1 MSLNVYKTI
10 DELITSRMS
19 SVIPDNYVMPKFPV
33 PTEDIDSI
41 DSILQLIDFLKE
53 QNLQK
58 MCPKYHRLVNCENI
72 IREFNTMIGLKGP
85 KAYVATQILSLCD
98 HVAREQKIK
107 VPGHVTETEDETG
120 RSRSNN
126 KSKHDF
132 QEVEPTEDE
141 EPLLNTVIYGPPGC
155 GKTTV
160 ANFLAK
166 LYLKFGVLENGKVIK
181 GDRANLIGEYVGD
194 TAIKTKKRL
203 TEALGGVLFIDEAY
217 QLGHAADGNR
227 CPFAYECINTITQF
241 ITEHKGKIVIIL
253 AGYKQDI
260 KQNFFAQNEGL
271 DRRFPWEYTLEKNAP
286 EELVEIFT
294 LQAQNTGYT
303 VEKDALTS
311 EFFTEHKDLFEYSG
325 GDTQTFFDK
334 CKMIHDKRMFSHLK
348 SDKNLNKID
357 IDKGFIMYKKAREEK
372 TESNPLPFG
381 FYT

>member
-10 DELITSRMS
+10 DELIASRMKS
-19 SVIPDNYVMPKFPV
+19 EIPDDYEMPKFPL

-41 DSILQLIDFLKE
+41 DSILQLIQFLKE
-53 QNLQK
+53 QNLEK
-58 MCPKYHRLVNCENI
+58 LCPKYHRLVNCEDI
-72 IREFNTMIGLKGP
+72 IRDFNTMIGLKGP

-98 HVAREQKIK
+98 HVAREQSVKK
-107 VPGHVTETEDETG
+107 TEDIVQSEDTTG

-126 KSKHDF
+126 NKTKYSF
-132 QEVEPTEDE
+132 QEVEPTDEE

-241 ITEHKGKIVIIL
+241 ITEHKGM
-253 AGYKQDI
+253 
-260 KQNFFAQNEGL
+260 
-271 DRRFPWEYTLEKNAP
+271 
-286 EELVEIFT
+286 
-294 LQAQNTGYT
+294 
-303 VEKDALTS
+303 S
-311 EFFTEHKDLFEYSG
+311 
-325 GDTQTFFDK
+325 
-334 CKMIHDKRMFSHLK
+334 M
-348 SDKNLNKID
+348 
-357 IDKGFIMYKKAREEK
+357 
-372 TESNPLPFG
+372 
-381 FYT
+381 